1 MIISFLMLL
10 TVPGDKSA
18 MNPSGIR
25 LGTPALTTRGLR
37 EPEMENVV
45 DFIDR
50 GRMNVILVV
59 RSFLS
64 NSYCL
69 TQRTKVIC
77 FTIDN

>member
-1 MIISFLMLL
+1 MLV

-50 GRMNVILVV
+50 GNINVDLK
-59 RSFLS
+59 SFLT

-69 TQRTKVIC
+69 TKRTKVIF
-77 FTIDN
+77 FTINN

>member
-1 MIISFLMLL
+1 MLV

-50 GRMNVILVV
+50 GNINVILDLT
-59 RSFLS
+59 SFLT

-69 TQRTKVIC
+69 TKRTKVI
-77 FTIDN
+77 FFAIND

>member
-1 MIISFLMLL
+1 MLV

-50 GRMNVILVV
+50 GNINVILDLT
-59 RSFLS
+59 SFL
-64 NSYCL
+64 
-69 TQRTKVIC
+69 TPIV
-77 FTIDN
+77 